1 MSKDLAVR
9 ELERLKLMAGG
20 EIDQDSS
27 RKKKKKAYQG
37 KNVNTILKT
46 IAWGQILKII
56 ARKRQRHGQIYI
68 LENSLGRSE

>member
-27 RKKKKKAYQG
+27 RKKKKSLSGQECKHYPEDYSMGTDIEDYSQE
-37 KNVNTILKT
+37 KT
-46 IAWGQILKII
+46 KTWPDIYL
-56 ARKRQRHGQIYI
+56 RKFTWQK
-68 LENSLGRSE
+68 